1 MDYWKIQDAFY
12 ERMKKDYEG
21 GAIANP
27 VYKPYFQWKFYG
39 ESVNTLTRELCFQ
52 IMKEAQRE
60 LEELDNRHPGAHEQL
75 LVEPTLDDV
84 RKPYKGY
91 DDDCFLY
98 SYLIGIEAEI
108 TNIFVMKCG

>member
-12 ERMKKDYEG
+12 ERMKKNYEG

-39 ESVNTLTRELCFQ
+39 TSVESLTKQICYR

-60 LEELDNRHPGAHEQL
+60 LGELDAKHPNQDYGE
-75 LVEPTLDDV
+75 DNN
-84 RKPYKGY
+84 
-91 DDDCFLY
+91 LY

-108 TNIFVMKCG
+108 TNILVMKWR